1 MAAIPFPQG
10 KNHKTLNLCTAGY
23 ASTHFYQMLT
33 RTLDHELTILD
44 FESTFYG
51 CIWPNFKQFSY
62 GRYKVKGK
70 GSKSPKKPKQLRKT
84 QALSTCSREPLT
96 YLAPGNT
103 FSILVK
109 PCVVAAGAHHTSS
122 CSTIILFYMWDIVQ
136 CGKRGTI
143 ETGCWGISR
152 DKMFIWVVAS
162 RGCQSILFSWKFL
175 ALLDDSKI

>member
-44 FESTFYG
+44 FESSTFYG
-51 CIWPNFKQFSY
+51 CIFLSY
-62 GRYKVKGK
+62 GRFKVKGK
-70 GSKSPKKPKQLRKT
+70 SKSLKPKQLRNT
-84 QALSTCSREPLT
+84 QALNTCSREPLT
-96 YLAPGNT
+96 YSAPGNT

-122 CSTIILFYMWDIVQ
+122 CSTIILFLYARYCAVWQTWDDRGRRRGIVQ
-136 CGKRGTI
+136 QR
-143 ETGCWGISR
+143 
-152 DKMFIWVVAS
+152 
-162 RGCQSILFSWKFL
+162 
-175 ALLDDSKI
+175 

>member
-1 MAAIPFPQG
+1 MILQWYSESIEKFLERINQTFIYSLRMAAIPFPQG
-10 KNHKTLNLCTAGY
+10 KNHKKLNLCTTGY

-122 CSTIILFYMWDIVQ
+122 CSTIILFLYARYCAVWQTWDDRGRRRGIVQ
-136 CGKRGTI
+136 QR
-143 ETGCWGISR
+143 
-152 DKMFIWVVAS
+152 
-162 RGCQSILFSWKFL
+162 
-175 ALLDDSKI
+175 